1 MKKVI
6 FAISLAILATC
17 SFYACQKET
26 PLRQAIAQDQNLDST
41 EASSILPEDSNVED
55 RSGFCNLHFKVCFRK
70 TPTYS
75 NLPAD
80 HAYCYRA
87 FRLMRE
93 EIATGTIVQQAPQ
106 PAGTWYGLTQP
117 IQSPEGSNHSVT
129 VPNSNGYRY
138 FVEFSA
144 VTNNNTP
151 VVAPYTYVFFS
162 NTTNVFSN
170 PLAFANVSWVYGP
183 GNFTNKLSA
192 KANMSSSCVVT
203 P

>member
-17 SFYACQKET
+17 SFYACQKDTVT
-26 PLRQAIAQDQNLDST
+26 PPATAQEQNLDNT
-41 EASSILPEDSNVED
+41 EASYVLPEEGNVED
-55 RSGFCNLHFKVCFRK
+55 RSGSCKFFFKVCFRK

-93 EIATGTIVQQAPQ
+93 EIATGTVVQQAPQ
-106 PAGTWYGLTQP
+106 PGTWFGLTQP

-129 VPNSNGYRY
+129 VPNSNDYRY
-138 FVEFSA
+138 FIEFSA

-162 NTTNVFSN
+162 NSFSVFSD
-170 PLAFANVSWVYGP
+170 PLSFANVSWVYGP
-183 GNFTNKLSA
+183 GNFTNQLSA
-192 KANMSSSCVVT
+192 KANVSSSCVVT